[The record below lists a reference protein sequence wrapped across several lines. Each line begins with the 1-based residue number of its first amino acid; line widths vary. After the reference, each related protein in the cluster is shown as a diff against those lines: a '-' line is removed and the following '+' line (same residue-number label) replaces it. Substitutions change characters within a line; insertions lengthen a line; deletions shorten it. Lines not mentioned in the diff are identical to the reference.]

1 MEYYIASKVMDI
13 MTVKIQENVNERFN
27 LEIRTQSCQDIM
39 FTTM

>member
-27 LEIRTQSCQDIM
+27 LKIRTQSCQDIM